1 MENERLVKL
10 RKNIDNIDKKI
21 LKLLNQRAELAI
33 QIAEIK
39 KQKGFLFMI
48 LYEREKF

>member
-33 QIAEIK
+33 QIAENK
-39 KQKGFLFMI
+39 KSRRAFFL
-48 LYEREKF
+48 